1 MILPST
7 TNSGEPVKY
16 TCDIQNLTVS
26 NALNALTV
34 MYSMLILSFQ
44 KSMKLILKETIIN
57 EHFSIF
63 LKMIYLVFTTNSL
76 KKS

>member
-1 MILPST
+1 
-7 TNSGEPVKY
+7 
-16 TCDIQNLTVS
+16 
-26 NALNALTV
+26 
-34 MYSMLILSFQ
+34 
-44 KSMKLILKETIIN
+44 MKLILKETIIN